1 MAYKIQR
8 VSPSALE
15 ATERCPRFKPD
26 GNDSVASIDGTLMH
40 EFAEKMVSVPKA
52 ERPAWIASQMAS
64 LEMKAMLG
72 QIADAL
78 DVLVPE
84 TTLPV
89 FENFRLR
96 PIRGKPRKSPLKPGL
111 YPECE
116 IDRGGGR
123 HGYADLIIVTTEGL
137 VYIVDYKSVRL
148 EHDFSLQL
156 AAYACDVNRLAP
168 AHEHFVCRIVA
179 PRLGDDAQQELVLGP
194 PELKTYRDRI
204 AAIEER
210 ADWSANDDSIPG
222 MPSDSCQYCHFS
234 GRCRYQANA
243 VMAVSEACTADLATV
258 SPRQQK
264 VTVVQA
270 LSSLVGPGGPYE
282 GEAVDSTTFL
292 SPSTPRQRGL
302 RRACLK
308 FLETAIAAAKDQDA
322 KWAADVPADMLKTAV
337 PGFSIS
343 YVKGRPHFAEGM
355 ETEANETLAA
365 RFGLTPEELRAVSA
379 IDRARLSGLLV
390 STRGLS
396 EKKADEEIKKC
407 LEPYMV
413 QGAPSVRWTP
423 RLARTEEL

>member
-1 MAYKIQR
+1 MAYKVQK
-8 VSPSALE
+8 VSPSALA
-15 ATERCPRFKPD
+15 ATELCPRFRPD
-26 GNDSVASIDGTLMH
+26 GRDSAASIDGTLMH
-40 EFAEKMVSVPKA
+40 EFAEAMISVPKA
-52 ERPAWIASQMAS
+52 DRATWIASQMAS

-72 QIADAL
+72 QIADEL
-78 DVLVPE
+78 TVLVPE
-84 TTLPV
+84 ELPV
-89 FENFRLR
+89 YANFRLR
-96 PIRGKPRKSPLKPGL
+96 PVRGKPRKSPLKPGL

-116 IDRGGGR
+116 VDRGGGR
-123 HGYADLIIVTTEGL
+123 HGYMDLMAVTAEGL
-137 VYIVDYKSVRL
+137 VYILDYKSNRV
-148 EHDFSLQL
+148 EKDFSLQL
-156 AAYACDVNRLAP
+156 GAYACDVNRLAP
-168 AHEHFVCRIVA
+168 AHSQFVCRIIA
-179 PRLGDDAQQELVLGP
+179 PRLGDDAQQELQLGP
-194 PELKTYRDRI
+194 AELKAFNDRI

-210 ADWSANDDSIPG
+210 ADKSANDDSIPG
-222 MPSDSCQYCHFS
+222 VPCDSCQYCHWNGS
-234 GRCRYQANA
+234 CRYQSNA
-243 VMAVSEACTADLATV
+243 SLAVAETCTTDLTTV

-292 SPSTPRQRGL
+292 NPSTPRQRGL

>member
-1 MAYKIQR
+1 MAYKVQK
-8 VSPSALE
+8 VSPSALA
-15 ATERCPRFKPD
+15 ATELCPRFRPD
-26 GNDSVASIDGTLMH
+26 GRDSAASIDGTLMH
-40 EFAEKMVSVPKA
+40 EFAERMVSIPRA
-52 ERPAWIASQMAS
+52 ERAAWISSQMAS

-72 QIADAL
+72 QIAGELEA
-78 DVLVPE
+78 LVPE
-84 TTLPV
+84 ELPV
-89 FENFRLR
+89 FENFCLR
-96 PIRGKPRKSPLKPGL
+96 PVRGRPRKSPLKPGM

-116 IDRGGGR
+116 VDRGGGR
-123 HGYADLIIVTTEGL
+123 HGYMDLMVVTAEGL
-137 VYIVDYKSVRL
+137 VYILDYKSNRV
-148 EHDFSLQL
+148 EKDFSLQL
-156 AAYACDVNRLAP
+156 GAYACDVNRLAP
-168 AHEHFVCRIVA
+168 AHSQFVCRIIA
-179 PRLGDDAQQELVLGP
+179 PRLGDDAQQELQLGP
-194 PELKTYRDRI
+194 AELKAFNDRI

-210 ADWSANDDSIPG
+210 ADKSANDDSIPG
-222 MPSDSCQYCHFS
+222 VPCDSCQYCHWNGS
-234 GRCRYQANA
+234 CRYQSNA
-243 VMAVSEACTADLATV
+243 SLAVAETCTADLTTV

-292 SPSTPRQRGL
+292 NPSTPRQRGL

-423 RLARTEEL
+423 KLARTEEL